1 MGGGWA
7 VEMELHGGGLCN
19 LSGWEAEEAQTRI
32 LAKKGA
38 NDVEVQENEI
48 EW

>member
-19 LSGWEAEEAQTRI
+19 LSGCEAEEAQTRI
-32 LAKKGA
+32 LAKGA
-38 NDVEVQENEI
+38 KDVEVQENEI